1 MIRRSRRTETETA
14 PPSWFTAAI
23 EQRPQHF
30 DVEVEGCRIHL
41 RAWGRTD
48 LPPLVLVHGGG
59 AHSGWWDHIAPFFSR
74 AHRVIAPDLSGHGD
88 SESRAAYDLQTWA
101 REVLAVPAA
110 AGASGQPT
118 IVGHSM
124 GGWVT
129 ATAAMDYGEQIDSIA
144 VIDSPLRNS
153 APEAARLRKR
163 KHTGYRTR
171 DEIVARFTAVPSQEV
186 ILPYI
191 KHHIAA
197 ESVRKTV
204 DGWVWKFDRAIFGG
218 ELFDDEMPTDQ
229 EVLEDMMAQMP
240 CRVGY
245 LRCEAGLVS
254 PAMADQIRSILQLQR
269 SVHRT
274 CPGRSPSHARS
285 TAAAGGYLAHPA
297 GVLVDHLTS
306 IADSLEEPRRCS
318 APNARPSNLFAA
330 HRPQQVM
337 PLAPHGSAR
346 AGRSASSTRPG
357 QRRCAHAA

>member
-1 MIRRSRRTETETA
+1 MIPRSRRTEAPTA

-23 EQRPQHF
+23 EQRPEHF
-30 DVEVEGCRIHL
+30 DVEVEGCGIHL
-41 RAWGRTD
+41 RAWGATD

-74 AHRVIAPDLSGHGD
+74 THRVIAPDLSGHGD
-88 SESRAAYDLQTWA
+88 SESRAAYDLETWA

-118 IVGHSM
+118 IVGHSL

-129 ATAAMDYGEQIDSIA
+129 ATAAMEHGEQIDSIA

-153 APEAARLRKR
+153 APEATRLRNR
-163 KHTGYRTR
+163 KHKGYRTK

-186 ILPYI
+186 ILPYV
-191 KHHIAA
+191 KHHLAA

-204 DGWVWKFDRAIFGG
+204 DGWVWKFDRAVFDG
-218 ELFDDEMPTDQ
+218 ELFDDEMPTDE

-245 LRCEAGLVS
+245 LRCEAGTGVARHGRPNPLH
-254 PAMADQIRSILQLQR
+254 PAAER
-269 SVHRT
+269 SVHRA
-274 CPGRSPSHARS
+274 CRGRSPSHARS
-285 TAAAGGYLAHPA
+285 TAPTGGHPAHPA

-306 IADSLEEPRRCS
+306 QTVSEYLRDVLCQM
-318 APNARPSNLFAA
+318 LV
-330 HRPQQVM
+330 PQTCPQ
-337 PLAPHGSAR
+337 PIEHNR
-346 AGRSASSTRPG
+346 
-357 QRRCAHAA
+357 